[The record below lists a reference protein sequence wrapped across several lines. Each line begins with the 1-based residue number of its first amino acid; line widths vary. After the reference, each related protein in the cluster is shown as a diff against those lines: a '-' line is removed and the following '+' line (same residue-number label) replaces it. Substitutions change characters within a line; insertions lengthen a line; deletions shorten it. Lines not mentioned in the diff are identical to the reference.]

1 MIVFIIN
8 DARKR
13 KVNGG
18 GFLLT
23 PGNFWESFRDR
34 GQPLRKNGRVKRAD
48 QGGIVPF

>member
-23 PGNFWESFRDR
+23 PGNFRESFRH
-34 GQPLRKNGRVKRAD
+34 NGLTRPVERA
-48 QGGIVPF
+48 G